1 LWQDITTVTKV
12 SDKNGWGSGGGVAKG
27 TFDGGKDEVASG
39 RGIRVSLADMKNLVS
54 RSCSP
59 EWDSL
64 PVVVPE
70 PVLIVV
76 KE

>member
-12 SDKNGWGSGGGVAKG
+12 SDKNGWGSGGVAEG
-27 TFDGGKDEVASG
+27 TFDGGKDEVANG
-39 RGIRVSLADMKNLVS
+39 RGIQVGLADMKNLVS

-59 EWDSL
+59 ERDSL
-64 PVVVPE
+64 LVVVPE